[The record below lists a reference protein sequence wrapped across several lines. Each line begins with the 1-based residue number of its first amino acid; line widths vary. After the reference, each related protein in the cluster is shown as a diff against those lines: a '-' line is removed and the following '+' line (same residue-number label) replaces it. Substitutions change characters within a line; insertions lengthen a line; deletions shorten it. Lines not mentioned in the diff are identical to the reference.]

1 MNTKEIYKNYP
12 VEVQEYMQ
20 NVIDCLVQDY
30 KKIPS
35 SRNSLTRLEFP
46 ADGR

>member
-30 KKIPS
+30 KKDYPEK
-35 SRNSLTRLEFP
+35 TR
-46 ADGR
+46 DR